1 MIVMEHEEPIPC
13 ADCRLWNAKEKKF
26 SCKPKDCKEL
36 SAWLLQYAPQLSAEK
51 AQMQV
56 QLPETA
62 IQYVV

>member
-1 MIVMEHEEPIPC
+1 MEHEEQIPC
-13 ADCRLWNAKEKKF
+13 ADCHLWNAKEKKF

-56 QLPETA
+56 QLPEIA